1 MRAWLVILVALF
13 TAVSIVAAP
22 QRNAKRIKRDKQAT
36 TQQIKETSRKI
47 DENTQKIER
56 QLNQLNF
63 VEAEVKELD
72 ATVLK
77 TQKSIDSVEQVIN
90 KLNDSIRV
98 VDGKLSLMRDKY
110 ASALRKMQSNKG
122 ELSMWSFLFSAES
135 FTQAYRRMRYL
146 QQFSQWRSRKS
157 EEIKEIQ
164 AQLEAKKGVLTAV
177 QEEKSK
183 TLAELNVA
191 RQDLEKKQDEAEAL
205 VADLKKEGGALK
217 KLLKRK
223 EREAQA
229 LDDELER
236 FIAEEQRIAEEK
248 RKAEERRLAEE
259 RKKREREEAERQ
271 RLLAQ
276 EEQRKREETERR
288 QAEIEAEQKKQAQK
302 SQEKKKQD
310 KAPEQKAQEKPK
322 QTEVKPKSEATPE
335 TKSPKVE
342 TPSVSAYVQLSGTF
356 ESNKGKLLFPV
367 SGSYKIVRGFG
378 IQRHPDL
385 KYIKTNNGGID
396 IEVPEGGV
404 ARAVFAGKVSAIF
417 RQPGFNNIV
426 MVRHGSYITI
436 YANLSSISVKKGDE
450 VKIGQSIG
458 QIYSD
463 PDDNHRSILHFEIR
477 KEREKLNP
485 ELWLNK

>member
-1 MRAWLVILVALF
+1 MRAWSVILIALF

-47 DENTQKIER
+47 NENAQKIER

-63 VEAEVKELD
+63 VEAEVKELNK
-72 ATVLK
+72 TILK

-90 KLNDSIRV
+90 KLNDSIKI

-110 ASALRKMQSNKG
+110 ASAVRKMQSNKG
-122 ELSMWSFLFSAES
+122 ELSTWSFLFSAES

-157 EEIKEIQ
+157 DEIKEIQ
-164 AQLEAKKGVLTAV
+164 SQLEAKKGVLTAI

-183 TLAELNVA
+183 TLDNLNIA
-191 RQDLEKKQDEAEAL
+191 RQDLEKKQSEAETL

-229 LDDELER
+229 LDEELER

-276 EEQRKREETERR
+276 ETQRKREEEQRR
-288 QAEIEAEQKKQAQK
+288 QAEIEAEQQKQ
-302 SQEKKKQD
+302 QEKKKKD
-310 KAPEQKAQEKPK
+310 ESTARKTQEKPE
-322 QTEVKPKSEATPE
+322 QTEVKPTPDVTPE
-335 TKSPKVE
+335 IKKTKEE
-342 TPSVSAYVQLSGTF
+342 TPSVIAEEQLTGTF
-356 ESNKGKLLFPV
+356 ENNKGKLSFPV
-367 SGSYKIVRGFG
+367 SGDYKIVRGFG

-385 KYIKTNNGGID
+385 KYVKTNNGGID
-396 IEVPEGGV
+396 IEVPEGGM
-404 ARAVFAGKVSAIF
+404 ARAIFAGKVSAIF

-436 YANLSSISVKKGDE
+436 YANLSSINVKKGDE
-450 VKIGQSIG
+450 VKINQTIG

-485 ELWLNK
+485 ELWLKK

>member
-1 MRAWLVILVALF
+1 MRRLLSLILITLFAAVVVI
-13 TAVSIVAAP
+13 AAP

-47 DENTQKIER
+47 DENAQKIER

-63 VEAEVKELD
+63 VEAEVKELNESI
-72 ATVLK
+72 VK
-77 TQKSIDSVEQVIN
+77 TQKSIDSIDCIIN
-90 KLNDSIRV
+90 KLNDSILI
-98 VDGKLSLMRDKY
+98 VDKKLSLMREKY
-110 ASALRKMQSNKG
+110 ASAVRKLQSNKG
-122 ELSMWSFLFSAES
+122 EISTLSFLFSAET

-157 EEIKEIQ
+157 DEIKDIHL
-164 AQLEAKKGVLTAV
+164 QLETKKAELTLI
-177 QEEKSK
+177 QEDKNK
-183 TLAELNVA
+183 TLTQQNIA
-191 RQDLEKKQDEAEAL
+191 RQDLEKKQSEAEDI
-205 VADLKKEGGALK
+205 VADLKKESGALR

-276 EEQRKREETERR
+276 EEQRKRDEEQRR
-288 QAEIEAEQKKQAQK
+288 QAESELQQREQKQQALKQQEK
-302 SQEKKKQD
+302 SEKPIAEKSTSEKTVDKISPQQEKK
-310 KAPEQKAQEKPK
+310 
-322 QTEVKPKSEATPE
+322 STPIE
-335 TKSPKVE
+335 DTRQLVE
-342 TPSVSAYVQLSGTF
+342 NI
-356 ESNKGKLLFPV
+356 ESNKGQLPFPV
-367 SGSYKIVRGFG
+367 NGEYKIVRGFG

-385 KYIKTNNGGID
+385 KYVKTNNGGID
-396 IEVPEGGV
+396 IEVSEGGM

-436 YANLSSISVKKGDE
+436 YANLSSINVKKGDVVE
-450 VKIGQSIG
+450 ANQTIG

-485 ELWLNK
+485 ELWLKK

>member
-1 MRAWLVILVALF
+1 MRAWSVILIALF

-47 DENTQKIER
+47 NENAQKIER

-63 VEAEVKELD
+63 VEAEVKELNK
-72 ATVLK
+72 TILK

-90 KLNDSIRV
+90 KLNDSIKI

-110 ASALRKMQSNKG
+110 ASAVRKMQSNNG
-122 ELSMWSFLFSAES
+122 ELSTWSFLFSAET
-135 FTQAYRRMRYL
+135 FIQAYRRMRYL

-157 EEIKEIQ
+157 DEIKEIQ
-164 AQLEAKKGVLTAV
+164 SQLEAKKGVLTAV

-183 TLAELNVA
+183 TLVELNIA
-191 RQDLEKKQDEAEAL
+191 RQDLEKKQSEAEAL

-236 FIAEEQRIAEEK
+236 LIAEEQRIAEEK
-248 RKAEERRLAEE
+248 RKAEERRLVEE

-276 EEQRKREETERR
+276 EEQRKREEEQRR
-288 QAEIEAEQKKQAQK
+288 QAEIEAEQKKQ
-302 SQEKKKQD
+302 QEQ
-310 KAPEQKAQEKPK
+310 EQKKIKEQKPQEQSKSVAEKPK
-322 QTEVKPKSEATPE
+322 QDV
-335 TKSPKVE
+335 TKENNQQQEKG
-342 TPSVSAYVQLSGTF
+342 SVPTNTAPLLTGNIESSKGQLP
-356 ESNKGKLLFPV
+356 FPV
-367 SGSYKIVRGFG
+367 SGDYKIVRGFG

-385 KYIKTNNGGID
+385 KYVKTNNGGID
-396 IEVPEGGV
+396 IEVPEGGM

-436 YANLSSISVKKGDE
+436 YANLSSINVKKGDE
-450 VKIGQSIG
+450 VKINQTIG

-485 ELWLNK
+485 ELWLKK

>member
-1 MRAWLVILVALF
+1 MLRYCLLILITLF
-13 TAVSIVAAP
+13 TAVAVVATP

-47 DENTQKIER
+47 DENAQKIER

-63 VEAEVKELD
+63 VEAEVKELNESI
-72 ATVLK
+72 LK
-77 TQKSIDSVEQVIN
+77 TQKSIDSIDHVIN
-90 KLNDSIRV
+90 NLNDSIQI
-98 VDGKLSLMRDKY
+98 VDKKLVTMREKY
-110 ASALRKMQSNKG
+110 ASAVRKMRSNKG
-122 ELSMWSFLFSAES
+122 EISTLSFLFSAES

-157 EEIKEIQ
+157 DEIKEIHS
-164 AQLEAKKGVLTAV
+164 QLEAKKTELTLI
-177 QEEKSK
+177 QEDKSK
-183 TLAELNVA
+183 TLAQQNVT
-191 RQDLEKKQDEAEAL
+191 RQDLEKKQSEAEDI

-236 FIAEEQRIAEEK
+236 VIAEEQRIAEEK
-248 RKAEERRLAEE
+248 RKAEEQRQAEE

-276 EEQRKREETERR
+276 EEQRKREEEQRR
-288 QAEIEAEQKKQAQK
+288 QAEIEQKQREQKQQEQKKQERPKPVEEK
-302 SQEKKKQD
+302 STPKPTVETTKPQQEKKS
-310 KAPEQKAQEKPK
+310 AP
-322 QTEVKPKSEATPE
+322 
-335 TKSPKVE
+335 VE
-342 TPSVSAYVQLSGTF
+342 DSRQLTGDI

-367 SGSYKIVRGFG
+367 SGDYKIVRGFG

-385 KYIKTNNGGID
+385 KYVKTNNGGID
-396 IEVPEGGV
+396 IEVPEGGM

-436 YANLSSISVKKGDE
+436 YANLSSINVKKGDVVE
-450 VKIGQSIG
+450 ANQTIG

-485 ELWLNK
+485 ELWLKK

>member
-1 MRAWLVILVALF
+1 MLRVWSLILIALF

-47 DENTQKIER
+47 DENAQKIER

-63 VEAEVKELD
+63 VEAEVKELN
-72 ATVLK
+72 ASIFK
-77 TQKSIDSVEQVIN
+77 TQKSIDSLDQVI
-90 KLNDSIRV
+90 KKMNDSIQV
-98 VDGKLSLMRDKY
+98 VDKKLSLMREKY
-110 ASALRKMQSNKG
+110 ASAVRKMRSNKG
-122 ELSMWSFLFSAES
+122 EISTLSFLFSAES

-157 EEIKEIQ
+157 DEIKEIYS
-164 AQLEAKKGVLTAV
+164 QLEAKKAELILK
-177 QEEKSK
+177 QEDKSK
-183 TLAELNVA
+183 TLAEQNVA
-191 RQDLEKKQDEAEAL
+191 RQEWEKKQDEAESL
-205 VADLKKEGGALK
+205 VANLKKEGGALK

-276 EEQRKREETERR
+276 EEQRKREEEQRS
-288 QAEIEAEQKKQAQK
+288 QAEIEAEHKKQQEQEQKKIK
-302 SQEKKKQD
+302 
-310 KAPEQKAQEKPK
+310 EQKPQEQSKSVEEKPK
-322 QTEVKPKSEATPE
+322 QDVTKENNQQQEKVTVPTNTTPLLTGNIE
-335 TKSPKVE
+335 NSKG
-342 TPSVSAYVQLSGTF
+342 QLP
-356 ESNKGKLLFPV
+356 FPV
-367 SGSYKIVRGFG
+367 SGDYKIVRGFG

-385 KYIKTNNGGID
+385 KYVKTNNGGID
-396 IEVPEGGV
+396 IEVPEGGM

-417 RQPGFNNIV
+417 HQPGFNNIV

-436 YANLSSISVKKGDE
+436 YANLSSINVKKGDE
-450 VKIGQSIG
+450 VKINQTIG

-485 ELWLNK
+485 ELWLKK

>member
-1 MRAWLVILVALF
+1 MRAWSVILIALF

-47 DENTQKIER
+47 NENAQKIER

-63 VEAEVKELD
+63 VEAEVKELNK
-72 ATVLK
+72 TILK

-90 KLNDSIRV
+90 KLNDSIKI

-110 ASALRKMQSNKG
+110 ASAVRKMQSNKG
-122 ELSMWSFLFSAES
+122 ELSTWSFLFSAES

-157 EEIKEIQ
+157 DEIKEIQ
-164 AQLEAKKGVLTAV
+164 SQLEAKKGVLTAV

-183 TLAELNVA
+183 TLVELNIA
-191 RQDLEKKQDEAEAL
+191 RQDLEKKQREAEAL

-236 FIAEEQRIAEEK
+236 LIAEEQRIAEEK

-276 EEQRKREETERR
+276 EKQRKREEEQRR
-288 QAEIEAEQKKQAQK
+288 QAEIEAEQQKQ
-302 SQEKKKQD
+302 QEKKKQD
-310 KAPEQKAQEKPK
+310 ESTVRKTQEKPE
-322 QTEVKPKSEATPE
+322 QTEVKQTPDVTPE
-335 TKSPKVE
+335 IKKTKEE
-342 TPSVSAYVQLSGTF
+342 TPSVIAEEQLTGTF
-356 ESNKGKLLFPV
+356 ENNKGKLSFPV
-367 SGSYKIVRGFG
+367 SGDYKIVRGFG

-385 KYIKTNNGGID
+385 KYVKTNNGGID
-396 IEVPEGGV
+396 IEVPEGGM
-404 ARAVFAGKVSAIF
+404 ARAIFAGKVSAIF

-436 YANLSSISVKKGDE
+436 YANLSSINVKKGDE
-450 VKIGQSIG
+450 VKINQTIG

-485 ELWLNK
+485 ELWLKK